1 MHITEYNNS
10 TEISSSYKN
19 EMFRTFCFFYKENF
33 VSSKLEILEVLL

>member
-19 EMFRTFCFFYKENF
+19 EMFRTLDHKENF